1 MDLELLSRKA
11 WASPQHQGLWCK
23 VVREIMQEEV
33 LAVVLAFLGRL
44 WGAEFCVSVCMNFFG
59 VVRVSYVFWGVFFL
73 EFHF

>member
-1 MDLELLSRKA
+1 
-11 WASPQHQGLWCK
+11 
-23 VVREIMQEEV
+23 MQEEV